1 MEENTNVIPINIEDE
16 MRGSYM
22 DYAMSVIIGRALPDV
37 RDGLKPVHR
46 RILYA
51 MFGEGLTSNKKFSKC
66 AGVVGEVLK
75 RLHPHGDSAVYD
87 ALVRMAQSW
96 NLRYPLIDGQGNFG
110 SIDGDSAAA
119 YRYTECRMKAL
130 AEAMLA
136 DIDKNTVDFSP
147 NFDDSSEEPVVLPS
161 RVPNLLVNGAEG
173 IAVGMASKIPPH
185 NLKEVVAA
193 TIKLL
198 QNPNCTVDDLME
210 CVPGPDFPTAGIIY
224 GSAPIRQIYETGR
237 GLLQL
242 RAKLHVER
250 LKTNKREAEA
260 IVVDEVPY
268 QVNKAKLVEK
278 IAELVNEKKIDGI
291 SRLRDESDRRGIRV
305 VIELKRDAV
314 ADVVINQLFKLTPLQ
329 RTFGVTMLAIVKG
342 RPQVLS
348 LREMLSE
355 FIDHRREVIVRRT
368 RYELSKA
375 KARLHILE
383 GLRIALDNIDEVI
396 KLIRASE
403 STQSAKEELIAR
415 FALSDIQAQQILD
428 MPLRRL
434 TGLERQAIEEEH
446 AELLALVEKY
456 TKILND
462 PAEVDRVATEELEE
476 ISERFGDERRTAI
489 EQHGED
495 IDLEDMIAEEDQV
508 VSISHRGYAKRCATS
523 IYRAQRRG
531 GKGVM
536 GTKKLAEDDEDFVSE
551 LFVASTHAYLLVFTT
566 KGRLHWLKVYNLP
579 EAGRTARGRAIVNM
593 LPFDE
598 DEQVSAILPV
608 RNFEEGKSVVM
619 VTKQGVIKR
628 VDLMDFSNVR
638 RGGIKA
644 TLLDE
649 GDTLIGVRLTEGNRD
664 CVISMKSGM
673 AIRFKETDVRVMGR
687 ISRGVRAVTLD
698 ADDEVVNIATVPRD
712 ERAELPEG
720 VEPTETTAPEGM
732 DRYALL
738 TICRNG
744 YGKRTLIS
752 EYRLQSRGGKGVIDI
767 KTTDRNGPVVGSCRV
782 DEDDHVMLITTA
794 GKVIRIAA
802 NNISLIGRNTQGVR
816 VINLDEGEAVAAVAR
831 VAEGASEDPA
841 AVGDEGDLPDV
852 ELPGD
857 VIQPE
862 VAEFDAPD
870 STDSDDSEQ

>member
-147 NFDDSSEEPVVLPS
+147 NFDDSSEEPNVLPS

-185 NLKEVVAA
+185 NLKEVIAA
-193 TIKLL
+193 TIRLL
-198 QNPNCTVDDLME
+198 QNPNASTDDLME
-210 CVPGPDFPTAGIIY
+210 CIPGPDFPTAGIIY

-368 RYELSKA
+368 RFDLSKA

-396 KLIRASE
+396 KIIRASE
-403 STQSAKEELIAR
+403 STQSAKEELTAR

-434 TGLERQAIEEEH
+434 TGLERKAIEDEFN
-446 AELLALVEKY
+446 ELLALVEMY

-462 PAEVDRVATEELEE
+462 PAEVDRVATEELTE
-476 ISERFGDERRTAI
+476 IADRFGDERRTAI

-508 VSISHRGYAKRCATS
+508 VSISHRGYAKRCSTS

-566 KGRLHWLKVYNLP
+566 KGRLHWLKVYSLP

-608 RNFEEGKSVVM
+608 RHFEEGKSVVM

-720 VEPTETTAPEGM
+720 ETAEPAPDAPGA

-738 TICRNG
+738 TICQNG

-841 AVGDEGDLPDV
+841 GADEELAAVTEALPTAV
-852 ELPGD
+852 
-857 VIQPE
+857 
-862 VAEFDAPD
+862 
-870 STDSDDSEQ
+870 DSEDTE